1 MFLHKVLAIVG
12 TRPEAI
18 KMGPVIRRLRE
29 SGAFRVMILA
39 TGQHRELLDEV
50 FRVFEIEPDD
60 DLNVM
65 TQDQQ
70 LSDVTAKCLTGI
82 DAILRKE
89 RPAIALAQGD
99 TTTVMTAALACYYN
113 RIPFGHIE
121 AGLRTASKYSPFPE
135 EINRRLAGVLADLHF
150 APTEGARD
158 NLLKEGADPRSIHV
172 CGNTVVDAV
181 REIAVHPQTLCS
193 LPPPVRAF
201 IDSHR
206 RMILVTA
213 HRRESFGAPLQ
224 DICRALVDVID
235 AHPQIGIVF
244 PVHPNPNV
252 RVAVDSILRDRE
264 RILLIDPVPYVQ
276 FVQLMKEAYLIVSD
290 SGGVQEEAP
299 SLKKPV
305 LVLRHTTERPEG
317 VQAGIARLVGT
328 NRDRIREQIDR
339 LLRSSD
345 EYAGMI
351 ARDNPYGDG
360 RSSQRIVGHIRAFL
374 DRAK

>member
-158 NLLKEGADPRSIHV
+158 NLLKEGTDPRSIHV

-181 REIAVHPQTLCS
+181 REIAAHPQTLCS

-224 DICRALVDVID
+224 DICRALVDVTD

-305 LVLRHTTERPEG
+305 IVLRHITERPEG

>member
-29 SGAFRVMILA
+29 SGAFRVVILA

-99 TTTVMTAALACYYN
+99 TTTAMTAALACYYN

-135 EINRRLAGVLADLHF
+135 EINRRLTGVLADLHF

-181 REIAVHPQTLCS
+181 QEIAARPQTLCS

-305 LVLRHTTERPEG
+305 LVLRHITERPEG